1 MLLNEIRLN
10 QIKNDAAATAPKVPG
25 QEIGNPGAAA
35 GASSLFSAYV
45 DTSNTI
51 FTKNGLAARDTVY
64 GKKDLAEDA
73 LQNALNTNTAAMS
86 DTAMKNQMVARA
98 TADLS
103 AGDVQAA
110 GQEGFDYRNMNPEEL
125 VTVGDK
131 IRLNLAKAGVDVSK
145 FGGVS
150 DAAIAEGTGNAAQ
163 AAAMKKALENAA
175 ADARAAGATNQA
187 GAAVS
192 DSASIDTALSKAREI
207 TEIPDKAA
215 LYLIRNNM
223 APTIDNVYRAV
234 YGAGEEE
241 QAVSQ
246 AAIDQVALMDR
257 QVGSLFGR
265 AGLTYD
271 DNTRATAAEFL
282 QNEIPLT
289 FDNINKFAAIS
300 TGDLLTGQDLR
311 NAVMN
316 TVASGSE
323 PGETL
328 IIAGLSATDMAEN
341 AAEVINNAT
350 PEDVTSLVSSGKDL
364 NVINLAKTAAENAAN
379 AKEQMARAGRSADA
393 LAAKKAEAA
402 RAVGAAMAK
411 GVSGAGQAGGAR
423 TVGAAMAK
431 GVSGAGEAA
440 GVGVSG
446 GMASAGAGAAE
457 GGTKSPERLASEIE
471 GYARM
476 NGGIPTVSVGS
487 LTEARAQQAL
497 TQARLIMTSS
507 VNYNLL
513 QRGINI
519 STTDISN
526 ILTTLQQQEEAFYS
540 AILGADEGYAA
551 DRSAAAGLAQG
562 SAPASLMTEFAVD
575 VFSDQ
580 AIATLPG
587 RIDVYNTTNQYVSDF
602 AAMPLAAF
610 GRMAFDT
617 ISSGQAAED
626 GVTLSASART
636 EAAMQTGSMSSSNGG
651 AFEIVH
657 SNAMTRTLAEA
668 HEIGASMQNAYEKAG
683 EAYETMGTRVR
694 EDLGDSIDKAFSNVA
709 DILSDLGFEDTQA
722 NEKAVRILGYNS
734 MDITKE
740 NILTVREAAE
750 EVERTLKALK
760 PAVVAGMIRDGKNPL
775 NMSLAELSAEADR
788 QQESGSGSSADEQ
801 FAKFIWKAERS
812 GDISADEK
820 ESMIGIA
827 RLINQV
833 EKSDGAV
840 IGRLLSEGR
849 EITLSNMLGELRSM
863 RKGGIDYSIDDDFSG
878 LDAGE
883 TEKLSISQ
891 QIEKGFQTARMK
903 DAGEAMTPGR
913 MAAVGQE
920 NYMPMTPD
928 AFAAAME
935 NFDATPA
942 DAAAEEAYAA
952 EEAQEVRDITAMSEE
967 QAYSMLERMDIPQTP
982 AYLEAI
988 NTMMANTGDLYRR
1001 LFGLAKE
1008 DRNIF
1013 SETNEKAEGKT
1024 IEDVMA
1030 DLIRDYGEAVKAP
1043 EEMAEAQE
1051 KLADLAEHAMDGMIV
1066 ETGTKSVDVRSM
1078 QLLQKEIKIMGQLG
1092 AKGKSYE
1099 IPVLVADQYGTM
1111 QLRIMKGED
1120 KKGLVEL
1127 SFLSE
1132 KLGNMRAAFQ
1142 YEQGFV
1148 SGAVTTDSADTRD
1161 RLAALSHDLI
1171 SNMQAEAGVPVDVQ
1185 ILHENNVAPVD
1196 IFETIRNTENQAE
1209 EAPLSRAEQAK
1220 EYMETSRLFSL
1231 ARAFIHTV
1239 SEAEF

>member
-1 MLLNEIRLN
+1 MRGSETMLLSEIRLN
-10 QIKNDAAATAPKVPG
+10 QIKNDATATTPRGTG
-25 QEIGNPGAAA
+25 QETGVAGGAA

-51 FTKNGLAARDTVY
+51 FTNNGLRTGDTLY

-73 LQNALNTNTAAMS
+73 LSNAMNTNTAAMS
-86 DTAMKNQMVARA
+86 DTAMKNQMVAKA

-110 GQEGFDYRNMNPEEL
+110 GEEGFSYKNMNPEEL

-150 DAAIAEGTGNAAQ
+150 DAAIAESTGNAAQ
-163 AAAMKKALENAA
+163 AAVLKKTLEN
-175 ADARAAGATNQA
+175 
-187 GAAVS
+187 AAVS
-192 DSASIDTALSKAREI
+192 DSASIDTAVAKAREI
-207 TEIPDKAA
+207 PEISDKAA
-215 LYLIRNNM
+215 LYLVKNNM

-234 YGAGEEE
+234 FGAGEGD
-241 QAVSQ
+241 QGSAVSQ
-246 AAIDQVALMDR
+246 AAIDQVSIMDR

-271 DNTRATAAEFL
+271 DNARATAAEFL

-289 FDNINKFAAIS
+289 FDNINKFAALS
-300 TGDLLTGQDLR
+300 TGTLLSGQELSD
-311 NAVMN
+311 AVMD
-316 TVASGSE
+316 TVARGGE
-323 PGETL
+323 PGDTL

-341 AAEVINNAT
+341 AAEVISNAT
-350 PEDVTSLVSSGKDL
+350 PEDVTSLVDSGRDL

-379 AKEQMARAGRSADA
+379 AKEQRA
-393 LAAKKAEAA
+393 
-402 RAVGAAMAK
+402 
-411 GVSGAGQAGGAR
+411 
-423 TVGAAMAK
+423 
-431 GVSGAGEAA
+431 AA
-440 GVGVSG
+440 GND
-446 GMASAGAGAAE
+446 E
-457 GGTKSPERLASEIE
+457 NIKKLKLASEIE

-476 NGGIPTVSVGS
+476 NGGLPTVSKGS
-487 LTEARAQQAL
+487 LTEAKAQQAVV
-497 TQARLIMTSS
+497 QARLIMTSS

-519 STTDISN
+519 STTDIAD
-526 ILTTLQQQEEAFYS
+526 ILTTLQEQEEAFYS
-540 AILGADEGYAA
+540 AILGADGG
-551 DRSAAAGLAQG
+551 SAAGLAQG
-562 SAPASLMTEFAVD
+562 SALMSEFAVD

-580 AIATLPG
+580 ALATLPG
-587 RIDVYNTTNQYVSDF
+587 RIDVYNTTNAYVSDF
-602 AAMPLAAF
+602 ASMPLAAF

-617 ISSGQAAED
+617 ISSGQAAAG
-626 GVTLSASART
+626 GVVLSASAKT
-636 EAAMQTGSMSSSNGG
+636 EAAMQTGSMSSANGG

-657 SNAMTRTLAEA
+657 SRAMDHTLSEA
-668 HEIGASMQNAYEKAG
+668 HDIAASMQSAYEKAG
-683 EAYETMGTRVR
+683 EAYETMGTQVR
-694 EDLGDSIDKAFSNVA
+694 EDLGDSIEKAFGNVA
-709 DILSDLGFEDTQA
+709 EILAGLGFEDTEA

-740 NILTVREAAE
+740 NILTVRQAAE
-750 EVERTLKALK
+750 EVESTLKALK
-760 PAVVAGMIRDGKNPL
+760 PAVVAQMIKDGKNPL
-775 NMSLAELSAEADR
+775 SMSLAELSAEADR
-788 QQESGSGSSADEQ
+788 QNESGSGSSADDQ
-801 FAKFIWKAERS
+801 FAKFIWKAEKS

-863 RKGGIDYSIDDDFSG
+863 KKGGIDYSIDDDFSG
-878 LDAGE
+878 VDAGA

-903 DAGEAMTPGR
+903 DAGKAMTPGK

-920 NYMPMTPD
+920 NYMPMSPD
-928 AFAAAME
+928 AFATTME
-935 NFDATPA
+935 NFDATPT
-942 DAAAEEAYAA
+942 DAVTEEAYAA
-952 EEAQEVRDITAMSEE
+952 SEAEEVKNITAMSDE
-967 QAYSMLERMDIPQTP
+967 QAYEMLERLYIPQTP

-988 NTMMANTGDLYRR
+988 NTMMKNSGDMYRR
-1001 LFGLAKE
+1001 LFSLARE

-1030 DLIRDYGEAVKAP
+1030 DLIREYGEAVQAP

-1078 QLLQKEIKIMGQLG
+1078 QLLQKEIKVMGQLG

-1111 QLRIMKGED
+1111 QLRIMKGQD

-1148 SGAVTTDSADTRD
+1148 TGSVATDNADTRD
-1161 RLAALSHDLI
+1161 I
-1171 SNMQAEAGVPVDVQ
+1171 EPVD
-1185 ILHENNVAPVD
+1185 LFEN
-1196 IFETIRNTENQAE
+1196 IHNTENDAVDE
-1209 EAPLSRAEQAK
+1209 STLSRAEQAQ
-1220 EYMETSRLFSL
+1220 EYMATSRLFSL
-1231 ARAFIHTV
+1231 ARAFIKTI
-1239 SEAEF
+1239 SEADFGV

>member
-1 MLLNEIRLN
+1 MRGSETMLLSEIRLN
-10 QIKNDAAATAPKVPG
+10 QIKNDATATTPRGTG
-25 QEIGNPGAAA
+25 QETGVAGGAA

-51 FTKNGLAARDTVY
+51 FTNNGLRTGDTLY

-73 LQNALNTNTAAMS
+73 LSNAMNTNTAAMS
-86 DTAMKNQMVARA
+86 DTAMKNQMVAKA

-110 GQEGFDYRNMNPEEL
+110 GEEGFSYKNMNPEEL

-150 DAAIAEGTGNAAQ
+150 DAAIAESTGNAAQ
-163 AAAMKKALENAA
+163 AAVLKKTLEN
-175 ADARAAGATNQA
+175 
-187 GAAVS
+187 AAVS
-192 DSASIDTALSKAREI
+192 DSASIDTAVAKAREI
-207 TEIPDKAA
+207 PEISDKAA
-215 LYLIRNNM
+215 LYLVKNNM

-234 YGAGEEE
+234 FGAGEGD
-241 QAVSQ
+241 QGSAVSQ
-246 AAIDQVALMDR
+246 AAIDQVSIMDR

-271 DNTRATAAEFL
+271 DNARATAAEFL

-289 FDNINKFAAIS
+289 FDNINKFAALS
-300 TGDLLTGQDLR
+300 TGTLLSGQELSD
-311 NAVMN
+311 AVMD
-316 TVASGSE
+316 TVARGGE
-323 PGETL
+323 PGDTL

-341 AAEVINNAT
+341 AAEVISNAT
-350 PEDVTSLVSSGKDL
+350 PEDVTSLVDSGRDL

-379 AKEQMARAGRSADA
+379 AKEQRAAAGKSDAA

-402 RAVGAAMAK
+402 RAVGAAVAN
-411 GVSGAGQAGGAR
+411 
-423 TVGAAMAK
+423 GAAA
-431 GVSGAGEAA
+431 GRQAAAAGETASTA
-440 GVGVSG
+440 SG
-446 GMASAGAGAAE
+446 
-457 GGTKSPERLASEIE
+457 KSPEKLASEIE

-476 NGGIPTVSVGS
+476 NGGLPTVSKGS
-487 LTEARAQQAL
+487 LTEAKAQQAVV
-497 TQARLIMTSS
+497 QARLIMTSS

-519 STTDISN
+519 STTDIAD
-526 ILTTLQQQEEAFYS
+526 ILTTLQEQEEAFYS
-540 AILGADEGYAA
+540 AILGADGG
-551 DRSAAAGLAQG
+551 SAAGLAQG
-562 SAPASLMTEFAVD
+562 SALMSEFAVD

-580 AIATLPG
+580 ALATLPG
-587 RIDVYNTTNQYVSDF
+587 RIDVYNTTNAYVSDF
-602 AAMPLAAF
+602 ASMPLAAF

-617 ISSGQAAED
+617 ISSGQAAAG
-626 GVTLSASART
+626 GVVLSASAKT
-636 EAAMQTGSMSSSNGG
+636 EAAMQTGSMSSANGG

-657 SNAMTRTLAEA
+657 SRAMDHTLSEA
-668 HEIGASMQNAYEKAG
+668 HDMAASMQSAYEKAG
-683 EAYETMGTRVR
+683 EAYETMGTQVR
-694 EDLGDSIDKAFSNVA
+694 EDLGDSIEKAFGNVA
-709 DILSDLGFEDTQA
+709 EILADLGFEDTEA

-740 NILTVREAAE
+740 NILTVRQAAE
-750 EVERTLKALK
+750 EVESTLKALK
-760 PAVVAGMIRDGKNPL
+760 PAVVAQMIKDGKNPL
-775 NMSLAELSAEADR
+775 SMSLAELSAEADR
-788 QQESGSGSSADEQ
+788 QNESGSGSSADDQ
-801 FAKFIWKAERS
+801 FAKFIWKAEKS

-849 EITLSNMLGELRSM
+849 DITLSNMLGELRSM
-863 RKGGIDYSIDDDFSG
+863 KKGGIDYSIDDDFSG
-878 LDAGE
+878 VDAGA

-903 DAGEAMTPGR
+903 DAGKAMTPGK

-920 NYMPMTPD
+920 NYMPMSPD
-928 AFAAAME
+928 AFATTME
-935 NFDATPA
+935 NFDATPT
-942 DAAAEEAYAA
+942 DAVTEEAYAA
-952 EEAQEVRDITAMSEE
+952 SEAEEVKNITAMSDE
-967 QAYSMLERMDIPQTP
+967 QAYEMLERLDIPQTP

-988 NTMMANTGDLYRR
+988 NTMMKNSGDMYRR
-1001 LFGLAKE
+1001 LFSLARE

-1030 DLIRDYGEAVKAP
+1030 DLIREYGEAVQAP

-1078 QLLQKEIKIMGQLG
+1078 QLLQKEIKVMGQLG

-1111 QLRIMKGED
+1111 QLRIMKGQD

-1148 SGAVTTDSADTRD
+1148 TGSVATDNADTREK
-1161 RLAALSHDLI
+1161 LAGLSHDLI
-1171 SNMQAEAGVPVDVQ
+1171 DAMQAGAGVPVDVQ
-1185 ILHENNVAPVD
+1185 VLQENNIEPVD
-1196 IFETIRNTENQAE
+1196 LFENIRNTENDAVDE
-1209 EAPLSRAEQAK
+1209 STLSRAEQAQ
-1220 EYMETSRLFSL
+1220 EYMATSRLFSL
-1231 ARAFIHTV
+1231 ARAFIKTV
-1239 SEAEF
+1239 SEADFGV